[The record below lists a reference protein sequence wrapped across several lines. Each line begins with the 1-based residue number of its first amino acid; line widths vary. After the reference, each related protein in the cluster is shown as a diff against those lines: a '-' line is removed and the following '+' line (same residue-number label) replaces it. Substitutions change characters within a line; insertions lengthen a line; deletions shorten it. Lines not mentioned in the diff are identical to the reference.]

1 MITNIHHFFINKLYH
16 TNQVT
21 FSAYRVTEIASVFE
35 AATLKSY
42 YEEILYLDQRTV
54 TWIGNLTTRRLATMV
69 QLLQEVCFP
78 RFS

>member
-54 TWIGNLTTRRLATMV
+54 TWIGNLTTRLATMV
-69 QLLQEVCFP
+69 QLLQKVCFP

>member
-54 TWIGNLTTRRLATMV
+54 TWIGNLTRRLATMV
-69 QLLQEVCFP
+69 QLLQVCFP
-78 RFS
+78 RSS

>member
-54 TWIGNLTTRRLATMV
+54 TWIGNLTTRPATMV
-69 QLLQEVCFP
+69 QLLQKVCFP